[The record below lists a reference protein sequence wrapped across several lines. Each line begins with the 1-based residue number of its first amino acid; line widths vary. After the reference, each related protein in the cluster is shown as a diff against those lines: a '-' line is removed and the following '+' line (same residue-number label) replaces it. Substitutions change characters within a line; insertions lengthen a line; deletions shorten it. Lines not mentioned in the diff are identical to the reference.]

1 MERFS
6 ATVEFEFENDSL
18 DTVGARLRT
27 LARIARDAGFELKR
41 SKVEPLAEGD
51 DGDDEGRGWTQYAS

>member
-18 DTVGARLRT
+18 ETVGPRLRT

-41 SKVEPLAEGD
+41 SKVEPLAEKD
-51 DGDDEGRGWTQYAS
+51 DGNDESGGWTQFAP